1 MQIRIERPC
10 EEELRKINVY
20 SWPIWTKEIS
30 KFDWYY
36 DTDEF
41 CLIIEGRVFVETPDG
56 YRVEIKAGDFVT
68 FPKGLSCKWEIVEPI
83 KKHYRMGSIS

>member
-1 MQIRIERPC
+1 MQIRIERPS
-10 EEELRKINVY
+10 EEELKKINVY

-56 YRVEIKAGDFVT
+56 NRVEIKAGDFVT

-83 KKHYRMGSIS
+83 KKYYRMGSIS

>member
-1 MQIRIERPC
+1 MQIKIEKLSD
-10 EEELRKINVY
+10 EELKKLNVY

-36 DTDEF
+36 DDDES
-41 CLIIEGRVFVETPDG
+41 CYIIEGKVFVETPDG
-56 YRVEIKAGDFVT
+56 HKVEIKAGDFVT

-83 KKHYRMGSIS
+83 RKHYKLGGIS